1 MREFMTDEEA
11 GYWSKR
17 LEENGYW
24 SGDTVE
30 IKKAVEDLVQAY
42 CTPGKEETFA
52 QMLEYLA
59 EQFDVEI
66 PGEKL

>member
-1 MREFMTDEEA
+1 MIEFMTDEEA
-11 GYWSKR
+11 EYWSKR

-42 CTPGKEETFA
+42 CTPGEEETFV
-52 QMLEYLA
+52 QRLEYLA

>member
-1 MREFMTDEEA
+1 MIEFLSEEEA

-30 IKKAVEDLVQAY
+30 IKKAVEDLVRAF
-42 CTPGKEETFA
+42 CTPGEEETFV
-52 QMLEYLA
+52 QRLEYLA

-66 PGEKL
+66 PGEKP